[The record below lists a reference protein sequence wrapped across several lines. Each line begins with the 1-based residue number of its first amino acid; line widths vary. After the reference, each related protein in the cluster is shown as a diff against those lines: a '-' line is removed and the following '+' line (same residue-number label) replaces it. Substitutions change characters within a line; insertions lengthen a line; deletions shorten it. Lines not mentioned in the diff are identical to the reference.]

1 MGFAFAHVALNQIEV
16 ASQLP
21 ATKGETVS
29 VRAVSAILIFLLG
42 GCGAYGAKPLQAPK
56 AQVLTT
62 GSLSAHHLSVWPGQC
77 ALVLRPR
84 PEDGAPAEAPFFAQS
99 DNDVTMI
106 LEGRQVSLRRT
117 ESSSDLVTATLPRSQ
132 AFVAPTL
139 SAKLLIRQSD
149 SSDGAPLQ
157 GVLSL
162 TKPNGWSTVI
172 PVDGGR
178 RCRQ

>member
-1 MGFAFAHVALNQIEV
+1 M
-16 ASQLP
+16 
-21 ATKGETVS
+21 
-29 VRAVSAILIFLLG
+29 RAVSAILIFLLA
-42 GCGAYGAKPLQAPK
+42 GCGAYGAQPLQTPK
-56 AQVLTT
+56 AQVLDA
-62 GSLSAHHLSVWPGQC
+62 GSLSAYQLSLWPGQC

-84 PEDGAPAEAPFFAQS
+84 LEDGSQAEAPIFAQT

-117 ESSSDLVTATLPRSQ
+117 ESSSEIVAATPRSQ
-132 AFVAPTL
+132 TFVAPTL
-139 SAKLLIRQSD
+139 RAKLLVRESTD
-149 SSDGAPLQ
+149 TSGAPLQ